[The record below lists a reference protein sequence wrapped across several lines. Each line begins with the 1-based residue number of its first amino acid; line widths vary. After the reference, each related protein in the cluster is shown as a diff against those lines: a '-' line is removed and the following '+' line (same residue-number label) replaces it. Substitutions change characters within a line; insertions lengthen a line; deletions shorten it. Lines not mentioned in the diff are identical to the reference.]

1 MGLRDRREERR
12 DERQEFGRGGTA
24 VRFQMRER
32 LLSVGDD
39 YWIENGDGAKVYR
52 VDGKAVRVRN
62 TFELEDAHGTQV
74 AKIQSKMAR
83 VRDTMEIEHG
93 DGSTMATVKKAL
105 ISPLRDRFQVE
116 VEGGEDL
123 EVQGNIVDHEY
134 EIEADGRKIAEISK
148 KWFRLRDTYGVEV
161 APDVDPALVLAVTVA
176 VDAMAHP
183 RD

>member
-1 MGLRDRREERR
+1 M
-12 DERQEFGRGGTA
+12 
-24 VRFQMRER
+24 RFQMRER

-74 AKIQSKMAR
+74 AKIQTKMAR
-83 VRDTMEIEHG
+83 VRDTMDIEHG
-93 DGSTMATVKKAL
+93 DGSSMATVKKAL

-116 VEGGEDL
+116 VESGEDL

-134 EIEADGRKIAEISK
+134 EIERDGHKVAEVSK
-148 KWFRLRDTYGVEV
+148 KWFRVRESYGVEV
-161 APDVDPALVLAVTVA
+161 ADPADVVLVLAVTVA
-176 VDAMAHP
+176 LESMTDGVG
-183 RD
+183 

>member
-39 YWIENGDGAKVYR
+39 YWIENSDGAKVFR

-134 EIEADGRKIAEISK
+134 EIERDGRKVAEVSK
-148 KWFRLRDTYGVEV
+148 KWFRVRESYGVEV
-161 APDVDPALVLAVTVA
+161 ADPADVVLVLAVTVA
-176 VDAMAHP
+176 LESLTDGVG
-183 RD
+183 

>member
-39 YWIENGDGAKVYR
+39 YWIENSDGAKVFR

-134 EIEADGRKIAEISK
+134 EIERDGHKVAEVSK
-148 KWFRLRDTYGVEV
+148 KWFRVRDSYGVQMAEGQDV
-161 APDVDPALVLAVTVA
+161 ALLLAITVC
-176 VDAMAHP
+176 VDAMA
-183 RD
+183 RG